1 MYPDLM
7 TLVVVMR
14 AMDRVEAEQQI
25 RRWTFAEVP
34 ARFGPIQELAE
45 KHGLLAS
52 LFGSTVQEG
61 IGRDLDVLMTVRREM
76 TPDYDGF
83 LSEFGGREVYRKVKE
98 SKGIRCV
105 KVAKAGRYYDFVFGT
120 VSGKPRRV

>member
-1 MYPDLM
+1 MHPETRAEIL
-7 TLVVVMR
+7 

-34 ARFGPIQELAE
+34 ARFGPIQVLAE

-61 IGRDLDVLMTVRREM
+61 IGRDLDVLMTARREK

-105 KVAKAGRYYDFVFGT
+105 KVAKQGRYYDFVFGT
-120 VSGKPRRV
+120 VSGEHRRV